1 MPDVIAV
8 LRRRWKSVVAIT
20 AIATALATVIT
31 WLLPSKYLSVA
42 TALPASSFHA
52 DKASIF
58 NKNIQ
63 ALYSSLGTND
73 DLDKFVGTA
82 QLDTLYLAAVTEL
95 HLAQHYRFES
105 SRNGVE
111 RAVQKL
117 KRNSNIAK
125 SEWGELKVKV
135 WDEDRNR
142 TAQIA
147 NTLMQQLGSLHQELQ
162 NRSNQLV
169 LQTLKESQRA
179 LLRDT
184 LEKVVR
190 ATTGTAKPGSLQEY
204 ENLVAEYSLMVATN
218 PPALLVVETAR
229 PPLYPDTSEKL
240 AYVLLT
246 FFAAFV
252 FSVLLSFYV
261 EGKGTRQ

>member
-20 AIATALATVIT
+20 AIATALAAVIT

-42 TALPASSFHA
+42 TALPASSFNS
-52 DKASIF
+52 DRASIF
-58 NKNIQ
+58 NRNIQ
-63 ALYSSLGTND
+63 ALYSSLGTTD

-82 QLDTLYLAAVTEL
+82 QLDTLYLTAVTDL
-95 HLAQHYRFES
+95 HLTQHYHFES

-142 TAQIA
+142 AAQIA
-147 NTLMQQLGSLHQELQ
+147 NALMQRLGSLHQELQ

-169 LQTLKESQRA
+169 LQTLKESHGMLQTDTA
-179 LLRDT
+179 LKAGRLSQGNKT
-184 LEKVVR
+184 S
-190 ATTGTAKPGSLQEY
+190 GTFQEY
-204 ENLVAEYSLMVATN
+204 ENLVAEYSLVVAAN

-229 PPLYPDTSEKL
+229 PPLYADTSEKL

-246 FFAAFV
+246 LFAALV
-252 FSVLLSFYV
+252 FAVLLSLYM
-261 EGKGTRQ
+261 EGKGAPA